1 MNGLSILIYV
11 VGLAEK
17 VEMLLPNFFPGILM
31 VMGLSGFGYL
41 AAKFNED
48 TFKEFSGIAPIAA
61 RAFKTASYSLAFCLV
76 LNFLFPTKQTM
87 ILIAASE
94 VSETVIKS
102 ETAQKALSEVGGVS
116 SDAVNLL
123 KSYIAQEQAE
133 IAKQMAETV
142 KETITK

>member
-1 MNGLSILIYV
+1 
-11 VGLAEK
+11 
-17 VEMLLPNFFPGILM
+17 M
-31 VMGLSGFGYL
+31 VMGLSGCAFIF
-41 AAKFNED
+41 AKFNED
-48 TFKEFSGIAPIAA
+48 MFEAASALTPIAT
-61 RAFKTASYSLAFCLV
+61 RAFKTASYSLVFCLV